1 MFGRVATSKA
11 GQQNMFEIL
20 MYLFENYMDGSVA
33 LNADQDSIIS
43 ELEQAGFHRNEIGR
57 ALDWLDG
64 LNRVQETVQS
74 GAPFTSYAIRY
85 YSTEECEQIAT
96 EGRGFLLYLEQI
108 GILDAMTREV
118 VIDRL
123 MALDN
128 RETDLGRIKWVVL
141 IALFNQPDKKSA
153 LSLLQDMILS
163 DAFDVLH

>member
-1 MFGRVATSKA
+1 
-11 GQQNMFEIL
+11 MFEIL

-33 LNADQDSIIS
+33 LNADQDTIFS
-43 ELEQAGFHRNEIGR
+43 ELEQAGFHRSEIDR

-64 LNRVQETVQS
+64 LNRVQETVEAGPQ
-74 GAPFTSYAIRY
+74 FTSLAIRY
-85 YSTEECEQIAT
+85 YSVEECEQIAT
-96 EGRGFLLYLEQI
+96 DGRGFLLYLEQI
-108 GILDAMTREV
+108 GILDPKTREV

-128 RETDLGRIKWVVL
+128 REIDLGRIKWVVL

-153 LSLLQDMILS
+153 LTLLQDMILS

>member
-1 MFGRVATSKA
+1 
-11 GQQNMFEIL
+11 MFEIL

-33 LNADQDSIIS
+33 LNADPDTIFS
-43 ELEQAGFHRNEIGR
+43 ELEQAGFHRLEIGR

-64 LNRVQETVQS
+64 LRTVQEVVQS
-74 GAPFTSYAIRY
+74 SPQMKSFGMRSY
-85 YSTEECEQIAT
+85 TLEECEQIDT
-96 EGRGFLLYLEQI
+96 EGRGFLLYMEQI
-108 GILDAMTREV
+108 GILDASTREI

-123 MALDN
+123 MALDV
-128 RETDLGRIKWVVL
+128 REVDLGRIKWVVL

>member
-1 MFGRVATSKA
+1 
-11 GQQNMFEIL
+11 MFEIL
-20 MYLFENYMDGSVA
+20 MYLFENYMEGGVA
-33 LNADQDSIIS
+33 LNADQDTIFS
-43 ELEQAGFHRNEIGR
+43 ELEQAGFHRSEIGR

-74 GAPFTSYAIRY
+74 SPHLPSRAIRFY
-85 YSTEECEQIAT
+85 TPEECEQIST
-96 EGRGFLLYLEQI
+96 DGRGFILYMEQL
-108 GILDAMTREV
+108 GILDSMTREV

-123 MALDN
+123 MVLDR
-128 RETDLGRIKWVVL
+128 REIDLGRIKWVVL

>member
-1 MFGRVATSKA
+1 MKQSEFIG
-11 GQQNMFEIL
+11 MFEIL

-33 LNADQDSIIS
+33 LNADQDTIVN

-64 LNRVQETVQS
+64 LNKVQETVQS
-74 GAPFTSYAIRY
+74 GPQFTPHAIRH
-85 YSTEECEQIAT
+85 YSPEEAERLTLEA
-96 EGRGFLLYLEQI
+96 RGFLLYLEQLS
-108 GILDAMTREV
+108 ILDPMTREI
-118 VIDRL
+118 VIDRIV
-123 MALDN
+123 ALDK
-128 RETDLGRIKWVVL
+128 REIDLGRIKWVVL

>member
-1 MFGRVATSKA
+1 
-11 GQQNMFEIL
+11 MFEIL
-20 MYLFENYMDGSVA
+20 MYLFENYMDGSAA
-33 LNADQDSIIS
+33 LNADQDIIFS
-43 ELEQAGFHRNEIGR
+43 ELEQAGFHRSEIGR

-64 LNRVQETVQS
+64 LTRLQETVQAS
-74 GAPFTSYAIRY
+74 PPFTSKSIRY
-85 YSTEECEQIAT
+85 YTLEEGEQIGTA
-96 EGRGFLLYLEQI
+96 GRGFLLYLEQL

-123 MALDN
+123 MVLDN
-128 RETDLGRIKWVVL
+128 REIDLGRIKWVVL